1 MKTTDAA
8 ADRAPAAPAPTVSGA
23 GGLAGLSLEV
33 PCPQCGALLQPPR
46 QVETFV
52 CPWCGSTLHPADGV
66 RVRRLVQL
74 SRMTPA
80 AAEQALRAWFA
91 GPDLPRNME
100 VVARVEL
107 GALTSFPFLR
117 AREAQSDVVVPLAAV
132 PLPEVPQVERVPADL
147 VVSSQGALAGVRR
160 VPADEQVLKDEVRR
174 AVSDPAV
181 SELFIEERTFY
192 PVRYSYQGM
201 RFSAV
206 VEAGSGRV
214 LAGRRPAR
222 RGVVGEWG
230 IAAGVGAL
238 LFGEALLLPG
248 LPLKLGAVAVSAV
261 GLYPL
266 VRWVVATHG

>member
-1 MKTTDAA
+1 MTSLDVATD
-8 ADRAPAAPAPTVSGA
+8 RVSAAPAPALSGA
-23 GGLAGLSLEV
+23 GDLAGLSLEV

-66 RVRRLVQL
+66 RVHRLVQL
-74 SRMTPA
+74 PRMTPA

-91 GPDLPRNME
+91 GPDLPRKLE
-100 VVARVEL
+100 TAARVEL
-107 GALTSFPFLR
+107 GPLASFPFLR
-117 AREAQSDVVVPLAAV
+117 ARGAQSDVVVPLAAV
-132 PLPEVPQVERVPADL
+132 PLPEVAQLERVPADL
-147 VVSSQGALAGVRR
+147 VVPSEGALVGVRR
-160 VPADEQVLKDEVRR
+160 ISLDEQVLKDEARR
-174 AVSDPAV
+174 ALAEPSVD
-181 SELFIEERTFY
+181 ELFIEERTFY
-192 PVRYSYQGM
+192 PARYSYQGM

-222 RGVVGEWG
+222 REVVGEWG
-230 IAAGVGAL
+230 IAVGVGAL

-248 LPLKLGAVAVSAV
+248 LALKLGAVAVSGV

>member
-1 MKTTDAA
+1 MTTADAA
-8 ADRAPAAPAPTVSGA
+8 VDSSSSVPAPTDSGVVGA
-23 GGLAGLSLEV
+23 VGLSLEV

-52 CPWCGSTLHPADGV
+52 CPWCASTLHPADGV
-66 RVRRLVQL
+66 RVHRLVQL
-74 SRMTPA
+74 PRITPT

-100 VVARVEL
+100 TTARVEI
-107 GALTSFPFLR
+107 GPVVSFPFLR
-117 AREAQSDVVVPLAAV
+117 ARGGQSDVVAPLAVV
-132 PLPEVPQVERVPADL
+132 PLPEVTQLERVPADL
-147 VVSSQGALAGVRR
+147 VVPAEGALVGVRR
-160 VPADEQVLKDEVRR
+160 IPLDEQVLKNEVRQ
-174 AVSDPAV
+174 AVSDPV
-181 SELFIEERTFY
+181 VRELFIEERTFY
-192 PVRYSYQGM
+192 PVRYSYQSL

-214 LAGRRPAR
+214 VAGRRPAR
-222 RGVVGEWG
+222 RDVVGEWA

-266 VRWVVATHG
+266 VRWLVATHG